1 MAKLS
6 RNQSNVRAYRNSD
19 GGNVWRR
26 REKKRNAFSLRFFL
40 LGTVS
45 TIRNTSATLTTPASN
60 ARTSVKPAECC
71 ARTPEALPIQGFAL
85 DWHHLSSPHIFTHP
99 SFFVQSLSLS
109 ILSLVT
115 TISVTTARYIQHI
128 RRICRRRL
136 LPNLL
141 RFLRRDGS
149 NCRHDLLWY
158 VKICYSSPP
167 VS

>member
-99 SFFVQSLSLS
+99 SFFVQSLSLLNPFS
-109 ILSLVT
+109 CNNYF
-115 TISVTTARYIQHI
+115 R
-128 RRICRRRL
+128 
-136 LPNLL
+136 N
-141 RFLRRDGS
+141 
-149 NCRHDLLWY
+149 
-158 VKICYSSPP
+158 YSSVHTTHSTNMPKAFTAQSTP
-167 VS
+167 VSSA